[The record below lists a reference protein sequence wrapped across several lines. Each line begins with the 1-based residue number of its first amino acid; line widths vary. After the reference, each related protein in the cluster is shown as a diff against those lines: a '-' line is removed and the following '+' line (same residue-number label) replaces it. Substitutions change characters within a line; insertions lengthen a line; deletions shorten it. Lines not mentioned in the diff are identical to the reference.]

1 MGLAMRMRKMAMGA
15 LGAALV
21 LLSGAAR
28 AEPMLWKIEDGDSI
42 LYLFGT
48 IHILDPQIS
57 WRDAR
62 LMQAFAGAQEIWF
75 EIDPVKSV
83 DAAAIA
89 PYRGLMFDPTRPLSK
104 RLSPEEF
111 ARFTK
116 AANALGL
123 PAAQLDSLRPWMA
136 ALQLTRA
143 ALVRAGADPDA
154 GVDRQLAGEVGA
166 RPLKTLETLEQQ
178 LRFFA
183 DAPEEVEH
191 GFLLSTLDELDE
203 GPGYFQD
210 LVAAWRDGDDARLEQ
225 RFLGDM
231 RRAYPQAYDILLK
244 QRNLAW
250 AMILDQEMRKSGSD
264 FVAVGALHLVGPDGV
279 PNLLRAKGYRVTRMD
294 R

>member
-1 MGLAMRMRKMAMGA
+1 MGLAMRMRKTAMGA

-28 AEPMLWKIEDGDSI
+28 AEPMLWKIEDSDSI

-48 IHILDPQIS
+48 IHILDPQVS

-62 LMQAFAGAQEIWF
+62 LVQAFAGAQEIWF
-75 EIDPVKSV
+75 EIDPAKSV

-89 PYRGLMFDPTRPLSK
+89 PYRGLMFDPARPLSK
-104 RLSPEEF
+104 RLSAEQF

-116 AANALGL
+116 AASALGL
-123 PAAQLDSLRPWMA
+123 PAAQLDSFRPWMA
-136 ALQLTRA
+136 ALQLTRT

-183 DAPEEVEH
+183 DAPEEVER
-191 GFLLSTLDELDE
+191 GFLLSTLDALDE

-210 LVAAWRDGDDARLEQ
+210 LVAAWRDGDAARLEQ

-250 AMILDQEMRKSGSD
+250 AMILDQEMRKAGSD

-279 PNLLRAKGYRVTRMD
+279 PNLMRAKGYRVTRID

>member
-1 MGLAMRMRKMAMGA
+1 MHMREKMMGA
-15 LGAALV
+15 LVGLT
-21 LLSGAAR
+21 LLCGTAR
-28 AEPMLWKIEDGDSI
+28 AEPLLWKVEDGDST

-48 IHILDPQIS
+48 IHILDRHVA
-57 WRDAR
+57 WRGAR

-75 EIDPVKSV
+75 EIDPLKSV

-89 PYRGLMFDPTRPLSK
+89 PYRSLMIDSARPLSR
-104 RLSPEEF
+104 RLNAEEF

-116 AANALGL
+116 AANELGL
-123 PAAQLDSLRPWMA
+123 PAAQMDSFRPWMA
-136 ALQLTRA
+136 ALQLTRT

-183 DAPEEVEH
+183 DAPEEVER
-191 GFLLSTLDELDE
+191 GFLISTLDELDA

-210 LVAAWRDGDDARLEQ
+210 MVAAWRDGDASLLEQ
-225 RFLGDM
+225 HFLDDM
-231 RRAYPQAYDILLK
+231 RREYPQAYDILLK

-250 AMILDQEMRKSGSD
+250 AAILDQEMRKAGSD

-279 PNLLRAKGYRVTRMD
+279 PNLLRAKGYRVTQINR
-294 R
+294 